1 MRHVT
6 IRLYAL
12 GWTQWNPTTP
22 RRITRLLSMFKLTNI
37 KCLDVSR
44 GVDIEPAMKK
54 IVGSPKLVNL
64 FVLSDVFLDVFL
76 GL

>member
-1 MRHVT
+1 
-6 IRLYAL
+6 
-12 GWTQWNPTTP
+12 
-22 RRITRLLSMFKLTNI
+22 MFKLTNI